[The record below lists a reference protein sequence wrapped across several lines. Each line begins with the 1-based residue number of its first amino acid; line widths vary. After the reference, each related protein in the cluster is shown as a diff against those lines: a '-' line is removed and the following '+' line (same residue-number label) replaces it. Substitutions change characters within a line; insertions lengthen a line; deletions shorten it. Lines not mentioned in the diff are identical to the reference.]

1 MYTLWIREGLH
12 LADKQIEMVVIS
24 ESQAKDGS

>member
-1 MYTLWIREGLH
+1 MYTLWIRKGLP
-12 LADKQIEMVVIS
+12 LVDKQIEMVVVS